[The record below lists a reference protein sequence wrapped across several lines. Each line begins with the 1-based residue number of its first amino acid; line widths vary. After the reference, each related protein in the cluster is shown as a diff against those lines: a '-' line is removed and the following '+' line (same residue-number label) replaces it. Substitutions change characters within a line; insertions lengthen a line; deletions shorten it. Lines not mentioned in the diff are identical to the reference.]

1 MSILIRDAE
10 SGWRE
15 PAGTGYENE
24 TALQQILHDHPNLV
38 PGVSEQAVACREF
51 QSGAGRADVVI
62 LDTQGKLTLV
72 ECKLAANPQVRREV
86 IGQVLDYASRMW
98 RMDVEEF
105 ERVWRRTDGGRV
117 SPFEE
122 LDDQDGRIRTA
133 VKENLAAGRF
143 NLVLAVDD
151 LNDDVKRI
159 VEFLNA
165 VTVPTTGVIVV
176 EFTHAQDGD
185 VEILIPTAYGTDLVE
200 AKSAAHAASVRAWK
214 EEDFLAWCEA
224 TDPTAT
230 PLILEFLGALRSAGF
245 QIVGGRAQTPSLN
258 CSITSPR
265 GVRWPVAMY
274 TSVSSK
280 DASAKIEVRFP
291 DYRRQPE
298 IREALAQGVE
308 SITGIPIPV
317 DLVRQSDFRRRPNIP
332 ARDFTAEQLR
342 ALPTAVAAAIRGQ
355 S

>member
-1 MSILIRDAE
+1 MGILIRDEE

-15 PAGTGYENE
+15 PAGMGYENE
-24 TALQQILHDHPNLV
+24 SALQQILHDHPNLV

-51 QSGAGRADVVI
+51 RSGAGRADVVI
-62 LDTQGKLTLV
+62 LDAQGKLTLV

-98 RMDVEEF
+98 RMDVDGF

-122 LDDQDGRIRTA
+122 LDDQDGRTRTA
-133 VKENLAAGRF
+133 VKENLASGRF

-165 VTVPTTGVIVV
+165 VTVPATGVIVV

-200 AKSAAHAASVRAWK
+200 AKAAVHAANEPTWG
-214 EEDFLAWCEA
+214 EEDFLAWCDA
-224 TDPTAT
+224 NDPTAT

-258 CSITSPR
+258 CSIGSPR
-265 GVRWPVAMY
+265 GVRWPVALY
-274 TSVSSK
+274 TS
-280 DASAKIEVRFP
+280 ASAKEVSAKVEVRFP
-291 DYRRQPE
+291 DYRGQPE
-298 IREALAQGVE
+298 VREALARGVE
-308 SITGIPIPV
+308 AIPGIPIPV
-317 DLVRQSDFRRRPNIP
+317 DLVRQTDFRRRPNIP
-332 ARDFTAEQLR
+332 ARDFTVEQLR
-342 ALPTAVAAAIRGQ
+342 ALPSAVAAAIRG
-355 S
+355 